1 FYIIYILVSSSESVI
16 RSPARPASSHGGMTL
31 ADKTR
36 VLLILPRDVLD
47 RARVFAGKATT
58 ALRLPV
64 SLQIVLRAM
73 IEEGLKWQTDADVIG
88 NVERQAKLIRQIR
101 SRVRR
106 AAGGQANTGGPPASG
121 RRHPSRH
128 QRPGRHKRT

>member
-1 FYIIYILVSSSESVI
+1 MGPGATEVV
-16 RSPARPASSHGGMTL
+16 TL

-58 ALRLPV
+58 ALKLPV

-73 IEEGLKWQTDADVIG
+73 IEEGLKRPTDADVMA
-88 NVERQAKLIRQIR
+88 NVERQAMLIRQIR
-101 SRVRR
+101 SRGRR
-106 AAGGQANTGGPPASG
+106 AAGGQANTGRAPAAG
-121 RRHPSRH
+121 RRPPSRH
-128 QRPGRHKRT
+128 RRPGRREGT

>member
-1 FYIIYILVSSSESVI
+1 V
-16 RSPARPASSHGGMTL
+16 TL

-73 IEEGLKWQTDADVIG
+73 IEEGLNWQTDADIVA
-88 NVERQAKLIRQIR
+88 NVERQAKMIRQIR
-101 SRVRR
+101 SRGRR
-106 AAGGQANTGGPPASG
+106 AAEGQANIGEPPAAG
-121 RRHPSRH
+121 RRRPSRH
-128 QRPGRHKRT
+128 QRPGRRKGN